1 MSCSTINV
9 TENTTP
15 MTAIDFSKD
24 VPSLSLFSI
33 TSVAAEVK
41 NYPIDAPIADIS
53 TNQPSASLPRIG
65 PDSDTTIQNI
75 IAFLGVPY
83 FGSFLENT
91 SGRYPSLAIEF
102 MSLDEAR

>member
-1 MSCSTINV
+1 MSCSTINA

-15 MTAIDFSKD
+15 MTAMAFSNE

-33 TSVAAEVK
+33 TSVVAEVK
-41 NYPIDAPIADIS
+41 KYPMDVPIADMS
-53 TNQPSASLPRIG
+53 TNQPRASLPRIG
-65 PDSDTTIQNI
+65 PDKDTMIQKI